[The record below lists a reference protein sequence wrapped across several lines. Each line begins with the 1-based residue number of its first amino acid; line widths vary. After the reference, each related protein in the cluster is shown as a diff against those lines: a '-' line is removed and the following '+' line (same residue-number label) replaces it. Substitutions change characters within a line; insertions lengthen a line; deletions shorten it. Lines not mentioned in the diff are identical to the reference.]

1 LKQGKE
7 RKMRDKIME
16 MFPEIEMI
24 KNAELKEKTYRCFE
38 VAMERG
44 GWTTVDLY
52 EMPFT
57 LLIPECNVKMGEHVR
72 GVTKSAINMAE
83 AFAEVYGNKI
93 PVDMDILVSGAILH
107 DVGKLLEYKREDGEF
122 MKSDNGKLLRHPFS
136 GAILAGE
143 LGLPDEVVHIIAV
156 HSKEGDHGKRTTEAI
171 LVNKADFANF
181 EPLR

>member
-1 LKQGKE
+1 
-7 RKMRDKIME
+7 MREKIRE
-16 MFPEIEMI
+16 MFPEIEVI
-24 KNAELKEKTYRCFE
+24 QDSELKEKTYHCFE

-44 GWTTVDLY
+44 GWAAPDLY

-57 LLIPECNVKMGEHVR
+57 LLIPDCNVNMVEHVR
-72 GVTKSAINMAE
+72 GVTKSVINMAK
-83 AFAEVYGNKI
+83 AFREVYGNKI
-93 PVDMDILVSGAILH
+93 PVNMDILVSGAILH
-107 DVGKLLEYKREDGEF
+107 DVGKLLEYKREEGKF

-143 LGLPDEVVHIIAV
+143 LGLPDEVLHIIAV
-156 HSKEGDHGKRTTEAI
+156 HAKEGDHGKRTTEAI

>member
-1 LKQGKE
+1 
-7 RKMRDKIME
+7 MRTKIKE

-24 KNAELKEKTYRCFE
+24 QNADLKEKTYHCFE
-38 VAMERG
+38 AAMERG
-44 GWTTVDLY
+44 GWSAPDLY

-57 LLIPECNVKMGEHVR
+57 LLIPECNVNMVEHVR
-72 GVTKSAINMAE
+72 GVTISAINMAK
-83 AFAEVYGNKI
+83 AFKEVYGNKI
-93 PVDMDILVSGAILH
+93 PVDMDILLSGALLH
-107 DVGKLLEYKREDGEF
+107 DVGKLLEYKREEGKF

-143 LGLPDEVVHIIAV
+143 LGLPDEVLHIIAV

-181 EPLR
+181 EPLH